1 MAGLNYLFY
10 SKLLLRLQIDDL
22 LDAFPV
28 HFGGGVMGLLMAPI
42 FTYDGLVYY
51 KGCYEE
57 NGEWLG
63 DCNTEVDPPV
73 AYNTPYYVFAW
84 NLCGLVCIAVWV
96 ICTVGPVLGIF
107 KAIGMLR

>member
-1 MAGLNYLFY
+1 MLDVACWKNVVKRCQLYLIIMLTPNP
-10 SKLLLRLQIDDL
+10 KLLVRLQVDDL

-63 DCNTEVDPPV
+63 DCNMGM
-73 AYNTPYYVFAW
+73 
-84 NLCGLVCIAVWV
+84 GL
-96 ICTVGPVLGIF
+96 
-107 KAIGMLR
+107 